1 MTDTMADT
9 THKKKTGPFRLFS
22 GLMSRQRYFNVNL
35 YILIPFIFSAIS
47 LFWVILTF
55 NFSGQFKT
63 FWTGSLLSF
72 PVWGIFV
79 MLVTFLCGFVISWM
93 ILMPVRRFVKDAES
107 MPVYPKSPSEKE
119 KDRAKDDLE
128 HFSLVFKQVT
138 ELLSKVEA
146 KELFPGII
154 GQSRAMR
161 AVFNHIL
168 KVAPTDTTVLISGES
183 GTGKELVAQSVFEHS
198 NRKGKPFIKL
208 NCVAI
213 PETLLESELF
223 GYEKGAFTGAA
234 AQKKGKFELADG
246 GTIFL
251 DEIGDMPL
259 ETQAKLLRVIQEK
272 EFERIGGTK
281 SVRVDVRFVAAT
293 NKNLRELV
301 ASGRFREDLYHRLNV
316 FSIVLPPL
324 RERREDIPLLAEHFC
339 GKALKPVQ
347 ISPQA
352 LQILLVY
359 SWPGNVRELQNTIE
373 RAAVLAEK
381 GIIEPFH
388 IAPQITT
395 SATPELSI
403 NGMESASLDS
413 RIENM
418 ERGIIIEALQRS
430 GGNQVRAAQL
440 LGINRRSLVY
450 RISKLGIDVTSLK
463 SVQNL

>member
-1 MTDTMADT
+1 MTI
-9 THKKKTGPFRLFS
+9 KKNLKSLQESIARLP
-22 GLMSRQRYFNVNL
+22 GSRRYFRVSL
-35 YILIPFIFSAIS
+35 YIIIPFTFSAIS
-47 LFWVILTF
+47 LFWVIMTY
-55 NFSGQFKT
+55 NFRGHFRSAWSGSI
-63 FWTGSLLSF
+63 WSF
-72 PVWGIFV
+72 PVWGIIIT
-79 MLVTFLCGFVISWM
+79 LLTFGVGLLITLM
-93 ILMPVRRFVKDAES
+93 ILRPVMRFVQEAES
-107 MPVYPKSPSEKE
+107 LPLYPKSPTAKE
-119 KDRAKDDLE
+119 EDRAKDDLE

-161 AVFNHIL
+161 AIFNHIL

-183 GTGKELVAQSVFEHS
+183 GTGKELVAQSIYEHS
-198 NRKGKPFIKL
+198 RRNGKPFIKL

-223 GYEKGAFTGAA
+223 GYEKGAFTGATA
-234 AQKKGKFELADG
+234 LKKGKFELADG

-259 ETQAKLLRVIQEK
+259 ETQAKLLRVLQEK
-272 EFERIGGTK
+272 EFERLGGTK
-281 SVRVDVRFVAAT
+281 SIRVDVRFVAAT

-301 ASGRFREDLYHRLNV
+301 AKGKFREDLYHRLNV
-316 FSIVLPPL
+316 FSIVLPRL

-339 GKALKPVQ
+339 SKAMKPVQ

-352 LQILLVY
+352 LQLLLVY

-381 GIIEPFH
+381 GVIEPHH
-388 IAPQITT
+388 IAPQITNAGIT
-395 SATPELSI
+395 DAGLIGLESI
-403 NGMESASLDS
+403 SLDS
-413 RIENM
+413 RIENI
-418 ERGIIIEALQRS
+418 ERGLIIEALQRS
-430 GGNQVRAAQL
+430 GGNQVKAAQL

>member
-1 MTDTMADT
+1 MMI
-9 THKKKTGPFRLFS
+9 KKKFRFPLSLSQFL
-22 GLMSRQRYFNVNL
+22 GRQKYFRVSL
-35 YILIPFIFSAIS
+35 YVLIPFTFSALS
-47 LFWVILTF
+47 LMWVILTF
-55 NFSGQFKT
+55 GFKDR
-63 FWTGSLLSF
+63 FKAAWSGSLWSF
-72 PVWGIFV
+72 PVWGIV
-79 MLVTFLCGFVISWM
+79 ITILTFGIGLLITLL
-93 ILMPVRRFVKDAES
+93 ILRPVRRFVQEAES
-107 MPVYPKSPSEKE
+107 LPLYPKSPSAKE
-119 KDRAKDDLE
+119 EDRAKDDIE
-128 HFSLVFKQVT
+128 HFSLVFRQVT

-198 NRKGKPFIKL
+198 SRKGKPFIKL

-223 GYEKGAFTGAA
+223 GYEKGAFTGATT
-234 AQKKGKFELADG
+234 QKKGKFELADG
-246 GTIFL
+246 GTILL

-259 ETQAKLLRVIQEK
+259 ETQAKLLRVLQEK
-272 EFERIGGTK
+272 EFERLGGTK
-281 SVRVDVRFVAAT
+281 SIRVDVRFVAAT

-339 GKALKPVQ
+339 CKAMKPVQ

-352 LQILLVY
+352 LQLLLVY
-359 SWPGNVRELQNTIE
+359 SWPGNVRELQNAIE

-388 IAPQITT
+388 IAPQISTAV
-395 SATPELSI
+395 SPELHLD
-403 NGMESASLDS
+403 GMESASLDS
-413 RIENM
+413 RMENI
-418 ERGIIIEALQRS
+418 ERGLIIEALQRS

-450 RISKLGIDVTSLK
+450 RISKLGIDVTTLK